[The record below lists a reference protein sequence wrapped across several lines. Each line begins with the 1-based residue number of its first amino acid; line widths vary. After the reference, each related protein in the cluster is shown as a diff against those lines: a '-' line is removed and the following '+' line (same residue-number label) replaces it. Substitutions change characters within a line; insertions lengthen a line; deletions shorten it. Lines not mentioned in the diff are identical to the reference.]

1 MVFCFQNCSDLL
13 GEKNILLIGEKFDT
27 EGREL
32 LRPELKQFTY
42 ILHFNRAIQAQSGK
56 ND

>member
-13 GEKNILLIGEKFDT
+13 GEKNILVIGGKFDT
-27 EGREL
+27 KGREL

-42 ILHFNRAIQAQSGK
+42 ILHFNRAIQTQSGK